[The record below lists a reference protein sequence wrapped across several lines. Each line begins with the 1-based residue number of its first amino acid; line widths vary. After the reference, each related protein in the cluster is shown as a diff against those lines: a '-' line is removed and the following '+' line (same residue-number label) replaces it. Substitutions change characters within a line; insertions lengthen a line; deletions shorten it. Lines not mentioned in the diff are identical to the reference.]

1 MVTMHTKEGTAL
13 YRKLK
18 GMLVI
23 VAIAGLAACGGKSK
37 EELYAEGVKE
47 LNAGNANGAIVLLKN
62 ALDKDQNYFDARYQ
76 LAKAYLA
83 SGKYEQAEKEL
94 QKGLRQAPSRP
105 EIRLDLA
112 KLYNSINKPD
122 MAITEAQE
130 YLKVKPGSADALE
143 ALGIAHARKQSLAEA
158 EKFFRQALQAE
169 PGRVSTKIELARLC
183 LAVDREAEGRALLEE
198 IFKTDPRNT
207 TAYYLAANF
216 EMSRGNRAKA
226 MEYFQRIVE
235 VDPSDANA
243 MFRVGLMYIDAN
255 EIDKA
260 DRLADEIL
268 KKGPNLPDG
277 HRLKGIVHYAKKN
290 YDAAVAEL
298 QNSLK
303 IAQNPGSY
311 YYLGLSHYNRN
322 ELEQAL
328 SQFRKVLDLN
338 PSNLQARLMSAMIL
352 LQQKRV
358 DDAITEVNRVIDAD
372 DKYPLAHNILGS
384 AYIAKGD
391 ADAALK
397 ELNRALE
404 LDPKLVDAH
413 LKKGIVNLARGKKS
427 EGESELETAVRVAPE
442 VLNTRYLLASYYMRQ
457 KNYGR
462 AQSVLRDGLKGDKR
476 DALLYNM
483 MAVASFADK
492 REKDGLTFLQK
503 AKASDPTYPAPY
515 INLAGYYVSKGQPDQ
530 AINEY
535 NAVLKIDG
543 SNLTALLGLGV
554 LHEGKGKTSEALGY
568 YTKARDTKKPAGYT
582 ALASFYLRQKDS
594 AKALAVLDEAIK
606 TLPGDAPILEMKGA
620 ILAGQQKYAEAVKVY
635 ESLERVAPARA
646 LPLKIR
652 AYVAMK
658 DIPKA
663 VEQAQK
669 IISATPRSAGG
680 HLILASI
687 YESQRDFDRA
697 LAAIRSGMAAE
708 PDSLQAAMALGSLY
722 EKKRDFNQAI
732 ATYDSILK
740 KNPKSVPA
748 LFAKGAAYDLSGR
761 KQEAV
766 GVYREVLKRSP
777 NYVPALNNLAFLYAE
792 GYGSKAEA
800 LALATR
806 AADGQQNN
814 PGVMDTYG
822 YVLLKNGKRA
832 EALKIL
838 AQAASQMPTNPTV
851 QYHLAVAYRENGNRA
866 QAAATVR
873 QALKLGDFPEAGAAR
888 ALLAELK

>member
-37 EELYAEGVKE
+37 EELYTEGVKE

-83 SGKYEQAEKEL
+83 AGKYEQAEKEL

-105 EIRLDLA
+105 EIRLQLA
-112 KLYNSINKPD
+112 RLYNSIGKPE
-122 MAITEAQE
+122 MAITEAEE
-130 YLKVKPGSADALE
+130 YLKVKPGSADAFEL
-143 ALGIAHARKQSLAEA
+143 LGIAHARKQSLADA
-158 EKFFRQALQAE
+158 ERYFREALQGE
-169 PGRVSTKIELARLC
+169 PGRVSTKVELARLC
-183 LAVDREAEGRALLEE
+183 LAVGREAEGRALLEE
-198 IFKTDPRNT
+198 ILRSDPKNT
-207 TAYYLAANF
+207 SAYYLAANF
-216 EMSRGNRAKA
+216 EASRGNRAKA
-226 MEYFQRIVE
+226 MEYFQRIIE

-260 DRLADEIL
+260 DRLADEII

-277 HRLKGIVHYAKKN
+277 HRLKGIVHYARKN
-290 YDAAVAEL
+290 YDAAVTEL
-298 QNSLK
+298 QSSLK
-303 IAQNPGSY
+303 VAQNPGAY
-311 YYLGLSHYNRN
+311 YYLGLSHYHRN

-328 SQFRKVLDLN
+328 SQFRKVLDLT
-338 PSNLQARLMSAMIL
+338 PSNLQARLMSAIIL

-358 DDAITEVNRVIDAD
+358 DDAITEVKRVVEAD
-372 DKYPLAHNILGS
+372 DNYPLAHNILGS
-384 AYIAKGD
+384 AYLAKGD
-391 ADAALK
+391 ADGALK
-397 ELNRALE
+397 ELNRAIE
-404 LDPKLVDAH
+404 LDPKLIDAH

-427 EGESELETAVRVAPE
+427 EGEAELETAVRVAPD
-442 VLNTRYLLASYYMRQ
+442 VLNTRYLLASYHMRQ
-457 KNYGR
+457 KNYGK
-462 AQSVLRDGLKGDKR
+462 ALSVLKGGLKGDKR

-492 REKDGLTFLQK
+492 RDKEGLAFLQK
-503 AKASDPTYPAPY
+503 AKNADPAYPAPY
-515 INLAGYYVSKGQPDQ
+515 INLAGYHLSKGDPDQ

-535 NAVLKIDG
+535 NAVLKMDG
-543 SNLTALLGLGV
+543 GNLTALLGLGV
-554 LHEGKGKTSEALGY
+554 LLEGKGKTSEALGY
-568 YTKARDTKKPAGYT
+568 YTKARDTQKPAGYM
-582 ALASFYLRQKDS
+582 ALASFHQRQKES
-594 AKALAVLDEAIK
+594 AKALAVLDEALK
-606 TLPGDAPILEMKGA
+606 THPGDASVLEMKGA
-620 ILAGQQKYAEAVKVY
+620 ILASQQKYAEAVKVY

-646 LPLKIR
+646 VPLKIR
-652 AYVAMK
+652 AYMAMN

-669 IISATPRSAGG
+669 IISANPRSAGG
-680 HLILASI
+680 HLLLASI

-697 LAAIRSGMAAE
+697 LAAVRGAMAAE
-708 PDSLQAAMALGSLY
+708 PGSLQAAMALGSLY

-748 LFAKGAAYDLSGR
+748 LFAKGSVYDLSGR
-761 KQEAV
+761 KKEAI
-766 GVYREVLKRSP
+766 GIYREVIKRSP

-792 GYGSKAEA
+792 GYGGKAEA

-806 AADGQQNN
+806 AANGQQNN

-822 YVLLKNGKRA
+822 YVLLKNGKQA
-832 EALKIL
+832 EALKVL
-838 AQAASQMPTNPTV
+838 TQAAAQLPNNATV
-851 QYHLAVAYRENGNRA
+851 QYHLALAYRDNGDRA
-866 QAAATVR
+866 QAAATAR
-873 QALKLGDFPEAGAAR
+873 KALQLGDFPEAGAAR